1 MIFHVGCELSEPM
14 SAKWLPAKAIDVSLG
29 GYRFKILKEDVRGL
43 SFNTDDRILLYY
55 TLDEAQIILAG
66 KATRV
71 LTEGGF
77 WIVGVEFDFLPAKI
91 ERKLFEFIRQQE
103 ILWRDE

>member
-1 MIFHVGCELSEPM
+1 M

-29 GYRFKILKEDVRGL
+29 GYRFKISKEEAGGI
-43 SFNTDDRILLYY
+43 SFENDDRILVYF
-55 TLDEAQIILAG
+55 TLADSQLMLTCR
-66 KATRV
+66 ATRV
-71 LTEGGF
+71 AMEGGF
-77 WIVGVEFDFLPAKI
+77 WEVGAGFDSLPAKV